1 MSSGIDPMLTIF
13 AAGLLGLVIG
23 SFLNLLIHRL
33 PRMLER
39 RWKAQCEDLNASSVL
54 AAPPDLTTPID
65 TGPRYDLVMP
75 RSHCPSC
82 NTPLRVRDLVPVFS
96 WLALRGRCAA
106 CGVTISPRYP
116 LVELLTATLFALAAA
131 RFGLGWPLAC
141 ALVITAF
148 LVALTFIDLDTYYLP
163 DELTLLLMWGGLA
176 ASVFAPSEPF
186 PVSPRDAVLGAVFG
200 YLALWIVYQAFKLAT
215 GREGMGYGD
224 FKLLAALGAW
234 LGPMSLLPIVLM
246 ASFVG
251 AAVGLVLMFGFGRGR
266 YTPLAFGPYLAAAG
280 WVVMVYGDPV
290 TPLLRVTLG

>member
-1 MSSGIDPMLTIF
+1 MTSGIDPMLTIF
-13 AAGLLGLVIG
+13 ATGLLGLVIG

-39 RWKAQCEDLNASSVL
+39 RWKAQCEELNASNVL
-54 AAPPDLTTPID
+54 AAPPDLAAPID

-82 NTPLRVRDLVPVFS
+82 HTPLRVRDLVPVVS
-96 WLALRGRCAA
+96 WFALRGRCAA
-106 CGVTISPRYP
+106 CGAAISPRYP
-116 LVELLTATLFALAAA
+116 LVELLTATLFVLAAA
-131 RFGLGWPLAC
+131 RLGLGWPLAC
-141 ALVITAF
+141 ALLITAF
-148 LVALTFIDLDTYYLP
+148 LVALTFIDFDTYFLP
-163 DELTLLLMWGGLA
+163 DELTLPLLWGALA
-176 ASVFAPSEPF
+176 ASVFLPSDPF
-186 PVSPRDAVLGAVFG
+186 PVTPREAVQGAIFG
-200 YLALWIVYQAFKLAT
+200 YLSLWIVYQGFKLAT

-234 LGPMSLLPIVLM
+234 LGPMALLPIVLM

-280 WVVMVYGDPV
+280 WIVMVYGDPV
-290 TPLLRVTLG
+290 TPLLRTVLG

>member
-1 MSSGIDPMLTIF
+1 MSSGIDPMLTIL
-13 AAGLLGLVIG
+13 ASGLIGLVIG
-23 SFLNLLIHRL
+23 SFLNLVIHRL

-39 RWKAQCEDLNASSVL
+39 RWKAQCEELAASSSFE
-54 AAPPDLTTPID
+54 APPDLSSPVVS
-65 TGPRYDLVMP
+65 GPRYDLVMP

-82 NTPLRVRDLVPVFS
+82 HTPLRARDLVPVLS

-106 CGVTISPRYP
+106 CGVSISARYP
-116 LVELLTATLFALAAA
+116 LVELLTGTLFALAAA
-131 RFGLGWPLAC
+131 RFGVGVPLAC

-148 LVALTFIDLDTYYLP
+148 LVTLTFIDFDTYFLP

-176 ASVFAPSEPF
+176 ASVFAPGSPF
-186 PVSPRDAVLGAVFG
+186 PVTPSEAVQGAVFG
-200 YLALWIVYQAFKLAT
+200 YLSLWTVYQLFKLVT

-234 LGPMSLLPIVLM
+234 LGPLALLPIVLM

-251 AAVGLVLMFGFGRGR
+251 ALVGLVMMFGFGRGR

-280 WVVMVYGDPV
+280 WIVMVYGDPV
-290 TPLLRVTLG
+290 TPALRALLG